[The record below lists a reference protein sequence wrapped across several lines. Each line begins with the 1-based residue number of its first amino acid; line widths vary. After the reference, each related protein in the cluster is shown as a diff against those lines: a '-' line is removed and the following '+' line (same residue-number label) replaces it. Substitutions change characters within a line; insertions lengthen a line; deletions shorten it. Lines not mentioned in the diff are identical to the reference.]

1 MNLEIVTLTEGIIVM
16 IADIVATVILL
27 HVYLKNKRKSALY
40 YSLAW
45 FFDFLTVLSSAV
57 GNMMVSAVFLT
68 IFSSLVLY
76 GSIKFLE
83 EESIRIEYK
92 DISFFIYAPV
102 ALILYIFFV
111 YRFTQNAEWVISG
124 ALSLSIATIIVTF
137 SGMLLRKMTEIYHNA
152 IRYFY
157 ISILLFGLHMVPGS
171 LFGLYKWYLPI
182 GFTFS
187 AILIIAMILAMM
199 KLVSSEPFLKQ
210 GANKVPKTNLKTGV
224 MLLNSKE
231 YHELKNSL
239 KEVPALAFLRD
250 VMDVPE
256 KWSYYFV
263 TTVPFQ
269 GKFKNTIS
277 PTDLGRMTELSYRYF
292 EELSKSNRRGVVIID
307 CLEYLTVYNSPES
320 MVKFLSKLR
329 DFAVVTNGTLILVV
343 EEESLDKRILA
354 QLKKIIA

>member
-1 MNLEIVTLTEGIIVM
+1 MDGLQALITAEAFIVM
-16 IADIVATVILL
+16 LVDWIGAVILFRA
-27 HVYLKNKRKSALY
+27 YLKNRRRSALAF
-40 YSLAW
+40 SLAW
-45 FFDFLTVLSSAV
+45 IFDFLSIFLSSSYLT
-57 GNMMVSAVFLT
+57 VSSLTFT
-68 IFSSLVLY
+68 IFSALIFY
-76 GSIKFLE
+76 GSVKFLK

-92 DISFFIYAPV
+92 NILWFVPIPTIFLLYLLGLYEYTQNVEWVVTAGASFGISGIFVIMGGIFLKETEEIYKSA
-102 ALILYIFFV
+102 IKYLYI
-111 YRFTQNAEWVISG
+111 G
-124 ALSLSIATIIVTF
+124 IILFGIHLVP
-137 SGMLLRKMTEIYHNA
+137 A
-152 IRYFY
+152 A
-157 ISILLFGLHMVPGS
+157 LFGLDV
-171 LFGLYKWYLPI
+171 WYRPI

-210 GANKVPKTNLKTGV
+210 GANKVPKINLKTGV

-239 KEVPALAFLRD
+239 KEIPALAFLRD
-250 VMDVPE
+250 VVDVPE
-256 KWSYYFV
+256 KWSCYFV

-320 MVKFLSKLR
+320 MMKFLSKLR

-354 QLKKIIA
+354 QLKKIMA